1 MNLVVELAPPTR
13 RPAAPVDGG
22 ASSSFTEG
30 ELTAATADEAFNF
43 ANRLGAFWRDAEVV
57 SAEASTVRRCRLNTS
72 G

>member
-1 MNLVVELAPPTR
+1 MCYV
-13 RPAAPVDGG
+13 
-22 ASSSFTEG
+22 SQFTERYVPMPVALG
-30 ELTAATADEAFNF
+30 ETAAATADEAFNF